1 MNQPIPNA
9 LANTILLAD
18 HDEETQRAVVE
29 AVERIIVQ
37 YLQRN
42 MDTVGTYVIS
52 HQQHQI
58 ERLALRA
65 LKTHLN
71 NASNIY

>member
-1 MNQPIPNA
+1 MNNLLPTS
-9 LANTILLAD
+9 LTNTVLLAD
-18 HDEETQRAVVE
+18 HDEATQRAVVE

>member
-1 MNQPIPNA
+1 MNEPIPNA

-18 HDEETQRAVVE
+18 HDEATQRAVVD
-29 AVERIIVQ
+29 AVEKIIVQ

-42 MDTVGTYVIS
+42 MHNIGADLVLY
-52 HQQHQI
+52 HQQTI

>member
-1 MNQPIPNA
+1 MTQPIPTA
-9 LANTILLAD
+9 LTNTILLAE
-18 HDEETQRAVVE
+18 HDEATQRAVVD
-29 AVERIIVQ
+29 AVEKIVYN
-37 YLQRN
+37 YLKQN
-42 MDTVGTYVIS
+42 MHEIGADLVLY
-52 HQQHQI
+52 HQQTI

>member
-1 MNQPIPNA
+1 MNNLLPTS
-9 LANTILLAD
+9 LTNTVLLAD
-18 HDEETQRAVVE
+18 HDEATQRAVVD
-29 AVERIIVQ
+29 AVEKIVYH
-37 YLQRN
+37 YLQKN
-42 MDTVGTYVIS
+42 MYEIS
-52 HQQHQI
+52 NNFIAYQQNQI

>member
-1 MNQPIPNA
+1 MNNLLPTA
-9 LANTILLAD
+9 LTNTILLAE
-18 HDEETQRAVVE
+18 HDEATQRAVVD
-29 AVERIIVQ
+29 AVEKIVVH

-42 MDTVGTYVIS
+42 SYQIS
-52 HQQHQI
+52 SLFVSEQQTQI

-65 LKTHLN
+65 LKNHFT

>member
-9 LANTILLAD
+9 LANTVLLAD
-18 HDEETQRAVVE
+18 HDEAIQRAVVD
-29 AVERIIVQ
+29 AVEKIIVN
-37 YLQRN
+37 YLRVN
-42 MDTVGTYVIS
+42 MYEVSTNIVSY
-52 HQQHQI
+52 QQAQI

-71 NASNIY
+71 NASYLN

>member
-1 MNQPIPNA
+1 MTKPIPAA
-9 LANTILLAD
+9 LANTVLLAD
-18 HDEETQRAVVE
+18 HDEATQRAVVD
-29 AVERIIVQ
+29 AVEKIVYH
-37 YLQRN
+37 YLKQN
-42 MDTVGTYVIS
+42 LHTIGADLVLY
-52 HQQHQI
+52 HQQTI

>member
-1 MNQPIPNA
+1 MNNLLPTA
-9 LANTILLAD
+9 LTNTILLAD
-18 HDEETQRAVVE
+18 HDEATQRAVVD
-29 AVERIIVQ
+29 AVEKIVLH

-42 MDTVGTYVIS
+42 SYEIS
-52 HQQHQI
+52 ANLIGHQQTTI